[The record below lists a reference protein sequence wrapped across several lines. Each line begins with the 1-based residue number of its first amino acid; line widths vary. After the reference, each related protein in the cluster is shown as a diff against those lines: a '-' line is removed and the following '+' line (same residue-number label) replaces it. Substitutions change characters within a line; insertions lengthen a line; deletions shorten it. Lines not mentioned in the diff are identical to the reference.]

1 MELRNLQAT
10 DIFLI
15 VKILNK
21 IGYEKIRKEIN
32 VDEIMSVREKIST
45 TNDEKKK
52 TSLIAEYGVNVVM
65 SVLGILLEN
74 LPLIE
79 QDLYN
84 FVGSVAGIKAK
95 DVAKMD
101 INKFVDLLIEIV
113 NKEEFKDF
121 FKRASKLINLG

>member
-32 VDEIMSVREKIST
+32 VDEIMSVREKLST
-45 TNDEKKK
+45 TDDEKKK

-101 INKFVDLLIEIV
+101 INKFVDLLIEII

>member
-84 FVGSVAGIKAK
+84 FVGSIAGIKAK

>member
-21 IGYEKIRKEIN
+21 IGYEEIRKEIN
-32 VDEIMSVREKIST
+32 VDEIMSVREKLST
-45 TNDEKKK
+45 TDDEKKK

-101 INKFVDLLIEIV
+101 INKFVDLLIEII
-113 NKEEFKDF
+113 NKDEFKDF

>member
-32 VDEIMSVREKIST
+32 VDEIMSVRKKLST
-45 TNDEKKK
+45 TDDEKKK

>member
-32 VDEIMSVREKIST
+32 VDEIMSVREKLST
-45 TNDEKKK
+45 TDDEKKK

-84 FVGSVAGIKAK
+84 FVGSIAGIKAK

>member
-32 VDEIMSVREKIST
+32 VDEIMSVREKLST
-45 TNDEKKK
+45 TDDEKKK

>member
-1 MELRNLQAT
+1 
-10 DIFLI
+10 
-15 VKILNK
+15 
-21 IGYEKIRKEIN
+21 
-32 VDEIMSVREKIST
+32 
-45 TNDEKKK
+45 
-52 TSLIAEYGVNVVM
+52 M

-101 INKFVDLLIEIV
+101 INKFVDLLIEII

>member
-32 VDEIMSVREKIST
+32 VDEIMSVREKLST
-45 TNDEKKK
+45 TDDEKKK

-65 SVLGILLEN
+65 SVLGIILEN

-84 FVGSVAGIKAK
+84 FVGSVAGMKAK

>member
-21 IGYEKIRKEIN
+21 IGYEEIRKEIN

-45 TNDEKKK
+45 TDDEKKK

-84 FVGSVAGIKAK
+84 FVGSVSGMKAK

-121 FKRASKLINLG
+121 FKRASKLIK

>member
-32 VDEIMSVREKIST
+32 VDEIMSVREKLST
-45 TNDEKKK
+45 TDDEKKK

-101 INKFVDLLIEIV
+101 INKFLDLLIEIV

>member
-1 MELRNLQAT
+1 MELRNLQAS

-32 VDEIMSVREKIST
+32 VDEIMSVREKLST
-45 TNDEKKK
+45 TDDEKKK
-52 TSLIAEYGVNVVM
+52 RSLIAEYGVKAVM
-65 SVLGILLEN
+65 SVLDILLEN

-84 FVGSVAGIKAK
+84 FVGSVAGMKAK

-101 INKFVDLLIEIV
+101 INKSVDLLIEII

>member
-32 VDEIMSVREKIST
+32 VDEIMSVKEKLST
-45 TNDEKKK
+45 TDDEKKK
-52 TSLIAEYGVNVVM
+52 TSLIAEYGANVVM